1 MTQLPGFGTQQD
13 FTTRSGH
20 RVGVITYRDGRFEL
34 IVSGHDDPDAVAA
47 SVALTTG
54 ETSTLA
60 NLLGAPQLV
69 AQLTEQQREVTG
81 VTTWQLPVTPGSP
94 YEGRPLGETEM
105 RTRTS
110 VSIVAVVR
118 DGQVHPSPRPDFAF
132 ASGDM
137 VVVVGTADGLR
148 EAADILDNG

>member
-1 MTQLPGFGTQQD
+1 MTG
-13 FTTRSGH
+13 SGH

-34 IVSGHDDPDAVAA
+34 IVSAQDDPDGCAA
-47 SVALTTG
+47 SIELSSA

-60 NLLGAPQLV
+60 GLLGAPQLV
-69 AQLTEQQREVTG
+69 SQLSEQQQEVAG
-81 VTTWQLPVTPGSP
+81 ITTWQLPIAEGTPFV
-94 YEGRPLGETEM
+94 GRALGDTEM

-118 DGQVHPSPRPDFAF
+118 GGDVHASPRPDFQF
-132 ASGDM
+132 AAGDL

-148 EAADILDNG
+148 AAEEILTHG